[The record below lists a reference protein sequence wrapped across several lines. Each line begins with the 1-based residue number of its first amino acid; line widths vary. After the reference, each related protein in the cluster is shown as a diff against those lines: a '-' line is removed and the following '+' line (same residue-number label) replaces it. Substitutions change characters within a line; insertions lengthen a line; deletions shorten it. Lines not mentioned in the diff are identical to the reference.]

1 MADWG
6 IHYIN
11 NIRIVLGLDLPSSV
25 SAIGGTTRNFSSDN
39 PDHLDVRFDFAGLP
53 VYWSH
58 KAWGYQSPSP
68 ERNIGVY
75 YYGDKATIFA
85 DDMGWQIFYADG
97 TKKNSKD
104 AGFDPG
110 SAFNLPFEK
119 MFNEFAEGIR
129 KKSNAGITNTFE
141 KAQKTTCCV
150 IYADMAFRTKS
161 ELIID
166 PATLEIKNNKQA
178 QALLKREY
186 RAPYVH
192 PYKG

>member
-1 MADWG
+1 
-6 IHYIN
+6 
-11 NIRIVLGLDLPSSV
+11 
-25 SAIGGTTRNFSSDN
+25 
-39 PDHLDVRFDFAGLP
+39 
-53 VYWSH
+53 
-58 KAWGYQSPSP
+58 
-68 ERNIGVY
+68 
-75 YYGDKATIFA
+75 
-85 DDMGWQIFYADG
+85 
-97 TKKNSKD
+97 
-104 AGFDPG
+104 
-110 SAFNLPFEK
+110 